1 MRTPFFEELREKV
14 GKLGGLW
21 NAHLHLCRSGTL
33 NATEELLRLQ
43 QEGSHSHLS
52 ISTKHG
58 IIPLIHESDEY
69 SPRRLEERVRYFLD
83 EMAGAGTTTALTLV
97 DVTTDRV
104 GLSGFDVL
112 QKLKSDYKG
121 SLDLKIGAYSP
132 LGFKDTEK
140 ERWALV
146 ERAAVSADFLGG
158 LPERDD
164 HKLYPDHI
172 GFEESCRRVL
182 SLSQALGKPLHIH
195 VDQKNDPA
203 ERATER
209 VLAVLEQLK
218 IPTPAGEPATWLIHV
233 ISPSAYDDKE
243 FDTLVHNLAQKNI
256 GVICCPSAAISMR
269 QLRFLNTPTH
279 NSMARALEFLAA
291 GIQVRVGSDNINDI
305 TSPAGTADLIDEMFV
320 FCNAVRFYDL
330 SILAKI
336 AAGKPLDLAE
346 REKIKLHLDAD
357 RIEIERSISFT
368 RQ

>member
-1 MRTPFFEELREKV
+1 MRTPFFEELRERV
-14 GKLGGLW
+14 GRLGGLW

-33 NATEELLRLQ
+33 DATEELLRLQ
-43 QEGSHSHLS
+43 MEGSHSHLS

-69 SPRRLEERVRYFLD
+69 SARRLEERVRYFLD
-83 EMAGAGTTTALTLV
+83 EMARVGTTTALTLV

-104 GLSGFDVL
+104 GLSAFDVL
-112 QKLKSDYKG
+112 LKLKDDYKG
-121 SLDLKIGAYSP
+121 SLDLKTGAYSP

-140 ERWALV
+140 DRWALV

-182 SLSQALGKPLHIH
+182 SLSHSLGKPLHIH

-203 ERATER
+203 EKATER
-209 VLAVLEQLK
+209 VLNVLEQLNFA
-218 IPTPAGEPATWLIHV
+218 TPAGEPMTWLIHV

-243 FDTLVHNLAQKNI
+243 FDALVQDLASKNI

-279 NSMARALEFLAA
+279 TSMARALEFLAA

-320 FCNAVRFYDL
+320 FCNALRFYDL
-330 SILAKI
+330 NILAKI

-346 REKIKLHLDAD
+346 RQKIKTHLDAD
-357 RIEIERSISFT
+357 RIEIEKSIKFT